1 MLLASPGLRPITV
14 LREMQRKRGV
24 EPTLRGAVM
33 V

>member
-1 MLLASPGLRPITV
+1 VEPAAVGELVRLVLGLG
-14 LREMQRKRGV
+14 RKRSV